1 MSDLVTYL
9 TNALQALL
17 NYIEGIPLHAFSLL
31 CQGLAAVINWIPAPA
46 FFADVAGWIGNTPP
60 LAAWLLSAL
69 QIGSGATILV
79 TAFTLRF
86 LIRRIPFIG

>member
-1 MSDLVTYL
+1 MSDLIAYL
-9 TNALQALL
+9 VAAFQAVV
-17 NYIEGIPLHAFSLL
+17 NFIEGLPLHAFSLL

-46 FFADVAGWIGNTPP
+46 FFSDVAGWIGNTPP

-79 TAFTLRF
+79 SAYTLRF